1 MSKTGSVTFTTM
13 IDHCT
18 FESIKAKNWFI
29 GICTIIDEKCIE
41 LDDWIHGWCEIK
53 LDWEC
58 ILKAILLFK
67 KKKTV
72 VCFTLKNCFSK
83 V

>member
-1 MSKTGSVTFTTM
+1 M

-58 ILKAILLFK
+58 ILKAILLLK
-67 KKKTV
+67 KKRKSCV
-72 VCFTLKNCFSK
+72 LLSK
-83 V
+83 IVFPMLFDNRF